1 MCRELSKERAQEKH
15 LEETDL
21 FLSCV
26 EATISTMKPDETP
39 TLAASGPS
47 EEAKNAAEEEIRQHQ
62 REVDY
67 ETKEYP
73 VEVLVSKYLKGLE
86 DDSNEIFVPDYQRE
100 MAWDTDR
107 QSKFIESVLIGLP
120 IPYLFVAD
128 VKDPEGEPSEKGG
141 RLEIVDGSQRIRT
154 LAAFMDNKLPLG
166 NLEKLRK
173 LMGFRF
179 RDLPQSRQR
188 RFGRRT
194 LRLIE
199 LTENADE
206 DVRRDIFERI
216 NTGSVQLQDMEM
228 RRGVKAGPMLTVVER
243 CAADPL
249 FHTLAPLSGRQ
260 VSRRDRDELVL
271 RFFAYLERYEKF
283 GEQNQN
289 RVVRFLDT
297 YLEDKNKLEV
307 SQLEPLAVEFR
318 QMLEFVRDTFPLG
331 FAKTKGARTTPR
343 IRFEALAVGTALALR
358 TNPNLPRSQAVP
370 WLESEKFK
378 EFTTSDSSNSRPK
391 VVKRIEYVRDQLLGT
406 A

>member
-1 MCRELSKERAQEKH
+1 LCM
-15 LEETDL
+15 ET
-21 FLSCV
+21 
-26 EATISTMKPDETP
+26 TISSMKPDETP
-39 TLAASGPS
+39 IPVASGPS
-47 EEAKNAAEEEIRQHQ
+47 EEAKIAAEEEIRQHQ

-73 VEVLVSKYLKGLE
+73 VEVLVRKYLEGLK
-86 DDSNEIFVPDYQRE
+86 DDTNEIFIPDYQRE

-128 VKDPEGEPSEKGG
+128 VKDLEGEPSEKGG

-154 LAAFMDNKLPLG
+154 LAAFMSNKLPLG
-166 NLEKLRK
+166 KLEKLGK
-173 LMGFRF
+173 LTGFLF

-216 NTGSVQLQDMEM
+216 NTGSVELEDMEK
-228 RRGVKAGPMLTVVER
+228 RRGIKQGPMLTLVQG
-243 CAADPL
+243 CAGDTL
-249 FHTLAPLSGRQ
+249 FHVLAPLTGRQ
-260 VSRRDRDELVL
+260 VSRRDREELVL
-271 RFFAYLERYEKF
+271 RFFAYLERYQDF
-283 GEQNQN
+283 GEKNQN

-297 YLEDKNKLEV
+297 YLADKNKLDQV
-307 SQLEPLAVEFR
+307 QLEPLAAEFR
-318 QMLEFVRDTFPLG
+318 QMLEFVRDLFPEG

-358 TNPNLPRSQAVP
+358 TNPNLPRPQAIP
-370 WLESEKFK
+370 WLDSAKFK
-378 EFTTSDSSNSRPK
+378 ELTTSDSSNSRPK
-391 VVKRIEYVRDQLLGT
+391 VVKRIEYVRDKLLGT